1 MYHNIDL
8 VNIVAINYERNENF
22 IEIFYNLI
30 IFTTTTTTRTAKKT
44 NLSID
49 CKGEKISNQFRNIH
63 ESLYNFRITIF

>member
-30 IFTTTTTTRTAKKT
+30 IFTTTTTRTAKK
-44 NLSID
+44 NELV
-49 CKGEKISNQFRNIH
+49 N
-63 ESLYNFRITIF
+63 